1 MGRGTECYS
10 CSLKMSLV
18 NKMLKITPY
27 LGILVVIVS
36 IAGLWYPVL
45 GYFMLLVFG
54 TLLAISPFR
63 GRWFC
68 GNLCPRGSFNDFWV
82 GKISQNKKIPH
93 VLRSFWIRVP
103 IFLVM
108 MGFMGYRLLQTQGL
122 FNQIGMIFVIMC
134 LTTTTIAILLGLSIN
149 PRTWCTFCPMGT
161 LQHILGKDRYQVK
174 LDAEK
179 CINCKKCDKVCP
191 MQLDVRNSLSK
202 RDCIKCGRCVE
213 VCPKAALAFE
223 N

>member
-1 MGRGTECYS
+1 
-10 CSLKMSLV
+10 
-18 NKMLKITPY
+18 MLKITPY

-36 IAGLWYPVL
+36 IAGLWYPIL
-45 GYFMLLVFG
+45 GYFMLLVFA
-54 TLLAISPFR
+54 TLLIISPFR

-82 GKISQNKKIPH
+82 GKISKNKKIPP

-103 IFLVM
+103 IFIFM

-122 FNQIGMIFVIMC
+122 FYQIGMIFVIMC
-134 LTTTTIAILLGLSIN
+134 LTTTTIAILLGFSID

-161 LQHILGKDRYQVK
+161 LQHILGKDRYQVH
-174 LDAEK
+174 LDDEK
-179 CINCKKCDKVCP
+179 CISCRKCDKVCP

-202 RDCIKCGRCVE
+202 RDCIKCGRCIE
-213 VCPKAALAFE
+213 ICPRDALAFE